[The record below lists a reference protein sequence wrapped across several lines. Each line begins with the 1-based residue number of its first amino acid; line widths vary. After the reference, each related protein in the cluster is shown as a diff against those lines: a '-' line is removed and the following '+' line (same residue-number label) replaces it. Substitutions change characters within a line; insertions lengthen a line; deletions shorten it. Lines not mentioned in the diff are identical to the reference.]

1 MNTTI
6 LTGRRRNWYLVA
18 TQDHAIPP
26 GTQMFMAHRAN
37 AKIFT
42 VKASHVP
49 MVSQPAA
56 TTNVILAAAK
66 TVG

>member
-1 MNTTI
+1 
-6 LTGRRRNWYLVA
+6 
-18 TQDHAIPP
+18 
-26 GTQMFMAHRAN
+26 MFMAHRAN
-37 AKIFT
+37 AKVFT

-56 TTNVILAAAK
+56 TSNVILVAAQ